1 VTPTNPALNAAA
13 MTTADV
19 ERLARNLIV
28 ERGFPCTLLSVT
40 AAATGWNVLVRAG
53 TGTLVRFAVSS
64 QRPIAVRETIQETLE
79 AAL

>member
-1 VTPTNPALNAAA
+1 

-19 ERLARNLIV
+19 ERLARGLIV

-40 AAATGWNVLVRAG
+40 AATTGWNIMVRAG
-53 TGTLVRFAVSS
+53 TGALVRFAVSS

-79 AAL
+79 TAL

>member
-1 VTPTNPALNAAA
+1 

-40 AAATGWNVLVRAG
+40 TAATGWNVMVRAG

-64 QRPIAVRETIQETLE
+64 QRPVAVRQTIQETLE
-79 AAL
+79 ATL